1 MACDTFLKICNK
13 CRRKFVILNV
23 GEKEPFIVELLNGL
37 TTTIQDLE
45 THQIHTF
52 YEAVALTIGAAA
64 DSDPR
69 RREEYLVLATCFI
82 SRIATILG
90 LIDFHMVTSDD
101 RLLAPFWIRCASWG
115 LLT

>member
-37 TTTIQDLE
+37 TETIQDLE
-45 THQIHTF
+45 AHQIHTF
-52 YEAVALTIGAAA
+52 YEAVAITIGAGA

-69 RREEYLVLATCFI
+69 RREEYLVRTVSAC
-82 SRIATILG
+82 LG
-90 LIDFHMVTSDD
+90 LKHFTPGHCQLRPPSCQNVR
-101 RLLAPFWIRCASWG
+101 RLN
-115 LLT
+115 